1 MTKLIISK
9 IRTLSKER
17 NPNETLDDSTSVSS
31 LGEREVDEISKKYL
45 TMTSINKFCR
55 TIIILINKFKNQK
68 HITIESIIDFSF
80 ELLFEEHLSNKN
92 DKIQN
97 FLIEKLTS

>member
-55 TIIILINKFKNQK
+55 TIIILINP
-68 HITIESIIDFSF
+68 
-80 ELLFEEHLSNKN
+80 
-92 DKIQN
+92 
-97 FLIEKLTS
+97 LTSPGEGVTVFTSPYLSAGPLH

>member
-45 TMTSINKFCR
+45 TMTFINKFCR

-68 HITIESIIDFSF
+68 HII
-80 ELLFEEHLSNKN
+80 LYLKN
-92 DKIQN
+92 IYRVKMIKFKI
-97 FLIEKLTS
+97 F